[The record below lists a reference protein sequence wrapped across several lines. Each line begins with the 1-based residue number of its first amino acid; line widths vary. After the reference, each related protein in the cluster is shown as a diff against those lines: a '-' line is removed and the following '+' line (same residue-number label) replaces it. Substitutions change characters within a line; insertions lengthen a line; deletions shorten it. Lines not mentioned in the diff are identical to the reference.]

1 MQSVYFYAIR
11 VSSGALIVK
20 INEDPQG
27 LSKFKKKKKKK
38 KI

>member
-20 INEDPQG
+20 INEDPEG
-27 LSKFKKKKKKK
+27 LSIQTKKT
-38 KI
+38 IQ